1 MWIGKLNLKY
11 SHCRSWRDDSVLEL
25 ACGNEESWRVSRSEQ
40 VSWPMAQREQEAW
53 CYGVSQPPLHR
64 CCFTDWHLAVSHCS
78 QLTWTKAFNA
88 AAKNQQVFHQAGS
101 LFHCFPLWTRPP
113 WLSLRHTCDPSH
125 HCSEPWRGQSPVW
138 EPLAEESWSCTFC
151 PALLELPVMWVTPAG
166 ETQTSD
172 VQSWQGS
179 KRANHWKQ
187 TAHFHFVSLKYNGG
201 KLAQHDVS
209 GKYGVD

>member
-40 VSWPMAQREQEAW
+40 VSCPMAQREQEAW
-53 CYGVSQPPLHR
+53 RYGVSQPPLHR

-125 HCSEPWRGQSPVW
+125 HCSEPWRGNPQFGSHWLRKAGAAPFA
-138 EPLAEESWSCTFC
+138 LLCWSCLSCESLLQEKHKPPMFSPGREVREQITENRLPTFTLC
-151 PALLELPVMWVTPAG
+151 LSSIMVE
-166 ETQTSD
+166 
-172 VQSWQGS
+172 
-179 KRANHWKQ
+179 N
-187 TAHFHFVSLKYNGG
+187 
-201 KLAQHDVS
+201 
-209 GKYGVD
+209 